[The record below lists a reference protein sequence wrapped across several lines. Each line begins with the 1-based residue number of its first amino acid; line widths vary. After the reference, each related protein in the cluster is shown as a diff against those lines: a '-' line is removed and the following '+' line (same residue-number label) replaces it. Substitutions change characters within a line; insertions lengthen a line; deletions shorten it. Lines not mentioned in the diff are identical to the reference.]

1 MEDVD
6 NLDVKGLFSS
16 YHLRSNFEASH
27 SLASSTCPA
36 SPLVSSPG
44 NVGNHKPSNEENQ
57 KGGISPN
64 HHLF

>member
-6 NLDVKGLFSS
+6 NLNVKGLFSS
-16 YHLRSNFEASH
+16 YHLRSNSAKHPIF
-27 SLASSTCPA
+27 ASST
-36 SPLVSSPG
+36 SPILTLVSSPG